1 MKLLLFTWLGTAFW
15 TIADA
20 KEAKWELHH
29 ASPCLVS

>member
-29 ASPCLVS
+29 ASPCLDS